1 MASHSLAIAKA
12 SLGAGLMRP
21 EPKPVAKTEIAEFHR
36 LLDALLAQCTAANI
50 QLCKEWL
57 LQNTA
62 PSAVRTGA
70 VGKYLVALAATLSTS
85 IDKPGLGHITP
96 SKKPSPR
103 RQLHIL
109 YLVHD
114 LLHHTKFHGTGLANS
129 SSLWQTLEPYIAQL
143 VGLAAAH
150 NPGKH
155 PQHFSR
161 LSDLIDVWS
170 EGDYFPT
177 TFITGLQRTVS
188 DASDGNVSST
198 GAAMPQDGWRPTAEV
213 GTGDSQK
220 EAPFI
225 MPSSHGDPSIPF
237 YDLPAG
243 NLMPCIVPNSSVPI
257 SSLMVKPL
265 QMRAGPADEKLA
277 RAVKVFLRDAEAIY
291 RPKMPEEEYDKFEID
306 ELGQTVLFNDNS
318 EEVPWRAPSHISSAS
333 RVDKLAQKKKKQ
345 QFAKQQ
351 KPFAIQCNIAVNFSW
366 HRGESHATLSQCFR
380 LKIEKPFQ
388 VATFR

>member
-12 SLGAGLMRP
+12 SLAAGLMRP
-21 EPKPVAKTEIAEFHR
+21 DPKPVAKTDIAEFHR

-57 LQNTA
+57 LKNTA
-62 PSAVRTGA
+62 PSAVKTGA

-85 IDKPGLGHITP
+85 IDKPGFSHTTP

-109 YLVHD
+109 YLLHD

-129 SSLWQTLEPYIAQL
+129 SSLWQTLEPYITQL

-150 NPGKH
+150 NPGKY
-155 PQHFSR
+155 PQHFSK
-161 LSDLIDVWS
+161 LNELINVWS

-177 TFITGLQRTVS
+177 TFVTGLQKTVS
-188 DASDGNVSST
+188 DASDSIFSST
-198 GAAMPQDGWRPTAEV
+198 GATMHQDRWFPTAEV
-213 GTGDSQK
+213 GTGESQK

-225 MPSSHGDPSIPF
+225 MPSSHGDPSVPY

-257 SSLMVKPL
+257 SSQMVKPL
-265 QMRAGPADEKLA
+265 QLRAGPADERLA
-277 RAVKVFLRDAEAIY
+277 CAVKTFLRDAEAIY
-291 RPKMPEEEYDKFEID
+291 EPKMPEEEYDRFEID
-306 ELGQTVLFNDNS
+306 ELGQMIFILSKDEAS
-318 EEVPWRAPSHISSAS
+318 KQWRAPSQISSAS
-333 RVDKLAQKKKKQ
+333 WGDKLAQEKEKQ
-345 QFAKQQ
+345 QLAEKQ
-351 KPFAIQCNIAVNFSW
+351 KPFAIQCNITVNFSW
-366 HRGESHATLSQCFR
+366 H
-380 LKIEKPFQ
+380 
-388 VATFR
+388 